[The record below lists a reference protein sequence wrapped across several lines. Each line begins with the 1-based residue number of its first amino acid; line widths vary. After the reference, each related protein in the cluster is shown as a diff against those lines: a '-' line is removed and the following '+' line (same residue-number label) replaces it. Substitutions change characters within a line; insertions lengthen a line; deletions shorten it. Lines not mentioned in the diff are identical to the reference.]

1 MYRRPKFLEILLD
14 IRRDMAHE
22 ADYDSDLFAE
32 IIRTGRHSGKE
43 TNYSLTYDDENSN
56 RGTAAPGTK
65 KSDRKGA
72 SKRA

>member
-14 IRRDMAHE
+14 IRRDMAYE

-43 TNYSLTYDDENSN
+43 KKYSLAYDDEKSTSQSS
-56 RGTAAPGTK
+56 GTRTK
-65 KSDRKGA
+65 KK
-72 SKRA
+72 